1 MGTYRRTYTQTAL
14 APKDGLGRMLL
25 SAGARFTANGAG
37 AFTIGLERPFPLM
50 LQVLGKPNA
59 PVPFILPAR
68 VVAAAGDG
76 RIKEVVGSGPFRFE
90 AESWRPGN
98 SMTLLRFADYAPR
111 REPPDFLAGG
121 KMVHVDQVVL
131 KTISDGA
138 TGASALIAG
147 EIDYMQYLPFDWL
160 DRLGR
165 TPNVAVMALKDL
177 DMF

>member
-1 MGTYRRTYTQTAL
+1 
-14 APKDGLGRMLL
+14 MLL
-25 SAGARFTANGAG
+25 SAGARFTANSVR

-68 VVAAAGDG
+68 IVAAAGDG

-121 KMVHVDQVVL
+121 KVVHVDQVVL
-131 KTISDGA
+131 KTISDDA

-147 EIDYMQYLPFDWL
+147 EVAPPRATMRCARLASWSKNRWSTAGSSGDDAVTFTRRNLPAP
-160 DRLGR
+160 
-165 TPNVAVMALKDL
+165 T
-177 DMF
+177 